1 MRRVLVLN
9 ATFEPL
15 QLVSSRRAVLLLL
28 DGRAEAVAVGDD
40 PEILHSP
47 SVNVEVP
54 SIVRLFHVARLGHR
68 RRTPPVTRRA
78 VLLRDGSRCAY
89 CGEHADTI
97 DHIIPRSRGG
107 AHEWTN
113 VVAACRRHNM
123 EKGDRYLHEIG
134 WRLRTVPKVPE
145 GNWWRWRHVESP
157 DPTWE
162 PYLPRAS

>member
-28 DGRAEAVAVGDD
+28 DGRAETVAVGDD
-40 PEILHSP
+40 PEVLHSP

-123 EKGDRYLHEIG
+123 EKGDRYLHEIA
-134 WRLRTVPKVPE
+134 RLNRSQ
-145 GNWWRWRHVESP
+145 RHLQGV
-157 DPTWE
+157 
-162 PYLPRAS
+162 